1 MRKIGI
7 EEIENIAIGAAVLGT
22 GGGGDPYIGKL
33 MAVQAVKEYGPI
45 TLLDIDELPDDALIV
60 PTAMMGAP
68 TVMVEKVPSGEEVM
82 GAFNML
88 KNYLGQEIYATIPIE
103 AGGVNSM
110 IPLALAAQLGLP
122 VVDTDGMGRA
132 FPELQMVTFHLNGVS
147 ATPMVLC
154 DEKGNNL
161 MLNTV
166 DNVWTE
172 RLARSATVVMGGSVM
187 LAIYPMKGS
196 QLKAAGIHGIVTL
209 TEKIGQAVRQ
219 AKGQKVDPVQAVLDI
234 TGGFE
239 LFRGKVTDVSR
250 RTVGGFARGESTL
263 EGIDGYKGQM
273 LTLNFQNE
281 HLIART
287 ADKVL
292 ATVPDLIAVLDS
304 ETAHPIT
311 TEGLRYGTR
320 GIVIGIPCN
329 PKWRTREGIATVGPR
344 YFGYDLDYIP
354 VEERVKKGSRGGDK

>member
-1 MRKIGI
+1 MRKLDIQSI
-7 EEIENIAIGAAVLGT
+7 EDIAIGAALLGT

-33 MAVQAVKEYGPI
+33 MAIQAVEEFGPI
-45 TLLDIDELPDDALIV
+45 TLLEADEVPDDALVV

-68 TVMVEKVPSGEEVM
+68 TVMVEKVPSGEEVI
-82 GAFNML
+82 GAFNTL

-110 IPLALAAQLGLP
+110 IPLALAARLGIP

-132 FPELQMVTFHLNGVS
+132 FPELQMVTFHLNDVS
-147 ATPMVLC
+147 ATPMVIC

-172 RLARSATVVMGGSVM
+172 KLARSATVVMGGSVM
-187 LAIYPMKGS
+187 LAIYPMKGN
-196 QLKAAGIHGIVTL
+196 QLKSAGIHGIITL
-209 TEKIGQAVRQ
+209 TEEIGKAIRG
-219 AKGQKVDPVQAVLDI
+219 AKAKKVDPIKAVLDI
-234 TGGFE
+234 TGGYE
-239 LFRGKVTDVSR
+239 LFRGKISDVSR
-250 RTVGGFARGESTL
+250 RTVGGFARGESKL
-263 EGIDGYKGQM
+263 IGIDSYKGKT

-287 ADKVL
+287 EEEVL

-311 TEGLRYGTR
+311 TEGLRYGAR
-320 GIVIGIPCN
+320 CVVIGIPCN
-329 PKWRTREGIATVGPR
+329 SKWRTEKGIATVGPR
-344 YFGYDLDYIP
+344 YFGYDIDYIP
-354 VEERVKKGSRGGDK
+354 VEERVMNKRGDK